1 MNNRLN
7 IKRNDKNE
15 AKDNEILAERSEAS
29 RKNTGKDNKKN
40 KKGQW
45 RTEKKEKENTQL
57 EGRRRNT
64 G

>member
-1 MNNRLN
+1 MNNRLD

-40 KKGQW
+40 QKGQW

>member
-40 KKGQW
+40 QKGQW